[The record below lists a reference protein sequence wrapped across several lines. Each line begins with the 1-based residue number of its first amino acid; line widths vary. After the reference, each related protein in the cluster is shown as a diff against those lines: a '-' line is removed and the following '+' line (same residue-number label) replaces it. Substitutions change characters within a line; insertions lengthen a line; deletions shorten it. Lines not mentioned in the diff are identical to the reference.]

1 MNRPTL
7 TVTGQA
13 SEVAASDGSVILNV
27 PITLRQRSGRR
38 VVAVGGP
45 GCESEK
51 RNRIGATP
59 LQLALARGHRWLRML
74 EADEVSS
81 LREIAQHDGADHSYV
96 AKHLNLTLLAPD
108 IVAAILEDALPDGV
122 RLSAL
127 LINPPVSWEDQ
138 RAALGTARAPPR
150 AKKAGR
156 NHGHGMRL
164 AIDERHTSQS
174 FGTAPSL
181 IGEIAE

>member
-1 MNRPTL
+1 MNHPTL
-7 TVTGQA
+7 TVAGQA
-13 SEVAASDGSVILNV
+13 SEVIASDGSVVLNV

-45 GCESEK
+45 GFDSGN
-51 RNRIGATP
+51 RNRTGATP

-74 EADEVSS
+74 EAGEVSS
-81 LREIAQHDGADHSYV
+81 LREIAQRDGADHSYV

-127 LINPPVSWEDQ
+127 LINPPVLWEEQ
-138 RAALGTARAPPR
+138 RAQLGTAPAPHR
-150 AKKAGR
+150 AGR
-156 NHGHGMRL
+156 R
-164 AIDERHTSQS
+164 ARI
-174 FGTAPSL
+174 PSRTDARSSL
-181 IGEIAE
+181 KRGAYRST